1 MAYFIAVQVQ
11 FPRIAYVPLMALGST
26 TSSRRALVP
35 IREGQRTAVVRL
47 FLMRGTPTDRG
58 SVPLR
63 ELHTFRIAGLDRV
76 AAGRPRLALS
86 AHFDGRRTVS
96 ARVEVEGD
104 GVQTA
109 RLRVPLS
116 SRAKWSRTLVVLLLL
131 LLGGAALLFV
141 SNGFGRGDVSG
152 GVGAVPSGSS
162 SGDERMD
169 REGAPVGGDTPDET
183 GRDGAPGGA
192 VESPELPETPAADD
206 EGPESA
212 AGEDDSA
219 AVVPGE
225 TPPQETRRDEA
236 TPTVPPAALPLTRVV
251 YFDPNR
257 TYLTGAAREELDAL
271 LPVLESS
278 PDLLLTLE
286 GHTALFGTEE
296 GREEISRGRAEGVLA
311 YLVERGWSPE
321 TPPEV
326 LWRGSRE
333 PVTRD
338 RTQQQRN
345 RRVEIVLTR
354 SE

>member
-1 MAYFIAVQVQ
+1 MAHFIAVQVQ

-47 FLMRGTPTDRG
+47 FLMRGAPSDPER
-58 SVPLR
+58 VALR

-109 RLRVPLS
+109 RIRVPPS
-116 SRAKWSRTLVVLLLL
+116 SRAKWSRALVILLLL

-141 SNGFGRGDVSG
+141 QKWFGRGDVSG

-162 SGDERMD
+162 SGDVPEETR
-169 REGAPVGGDTPDET
+169 RDE
-183 GRDGAPGGA
+183 APGE
-192 VESPELPETPAADD
+192 VEESPELPETPAADD

-212 AGEDDSA
+212 AGDDDSV

-225 TPPQETRRDEA
+225 TPPEETRRDEA
-236 TPTVPPAALPLTRVV
+236 DPTVPPPALPLTRVV